1 MNPNLP
7 LQAVGPLSD
16 FVARSWA
23 STSFTL
29 ALLGIAGA
37 VALVLGLVGVYGVIS
52 YGVSQRTLE
61 LGMRMVLGAGAGRV
75 QRMVL
80 RQALFVAGVGTA
92 VGLGLS
98 IWAARAMS
106 SLLFGVSP
114 TDPATFATVTVLL
127 IAVALAASYLPAR
140 RAAHVDPMVVL
151 RSE

>member
-1 MNPNLP
+1 MP

-16 FVARSWA
+16 FVARSWE
-23 STSFTL
+23 STSFAL
-29 ALLGIAGA
+29 LLLGIAGA
-37 VALVLGLVGVYGVIS
+37 IALILGLVGVYGVIS

-61 LGMRMVLGAGAGRV
+61 LGMRMVLGAEAGRV

-80 RQALFVAGVGTA
+80 RQALIVAGAGTVA
-92 VGLGLS
+92 GLGLS
-98 IWAARAMS
+98 VWAAHAMS

-114 TDPATFATVTVLL
+114 SDPATFVTVSILL

-140 RAAHVDPMVVL
+140 RAARVDPVVVL